1 MPAVYL
7 KRLDTLWFQVAG
19 THCNLQCSHCF
30 ISCGPKN
37 NNHCLLKEDV
47 IQHYLKEA
55 SAYGVKE
62 FYFTGGEP
70 FLHPDILNILK
81 ESLSYGIVTVLTNGT
96 LITSK
101 VAQLLAQISN
111 ISKNKLEFRV
121 SLESY
126 LEEEN
131 DRIRGKNSFKNAIRG
146 IQALVD
152 AGFYPI
158 ITYTDQYKYKS
169 FTNKMEKG
177 FKSLTGALNIPQLRV
192 KKLPLILL
200 GRCAEL
206 IRPYYENERITDKC
220 FDNYSMDN
228 LQCSTSR
235 MITSKGVF
243 VCPLLINDSN
253 AWMGWTLKEA
263 FRPYTMESPVCYT
276 CRMSGLTCKND
287 NEQKI
292 VPNNIV
298 RKSVHEFYATA
309 ANKPQKELCCPTGY
323 NNVDLSH
330 IPQQILDISYG
341 CGSPVTMAN
350 IKPGENVLD
359 LGSGGGVDCFIASK
373 WVGEK
378 GYVIG
383 IDMTDEMLNKAN
395 TSRKTVARNLGFDNV
410 RFMKG
415 FLEEIPLAD
424 EKIDLVTSNCVINL
438 SLQKEK
444 VLREIFRVLKTG
456 GRFVISDIVSNRN
469 VPSIMRQNKKLWS
482 ECISGAIKE
491 SEFFNI
497 IKTVGFYGL
506 EVIHRNLYRE
516 TEGIK
521 FYSMT
526 LKAYKFKKSRE
537 CLYTGQYAIYKGP
550 FNSVSDDDGH
560 TYPMGVPIEIC
571 TDTAWKLSNPPYK
584 GIFIIYDMQTKDV
597 KTICEPAC
605 CQP

>member
-30 ISCGPKN
+30 ISCWPKN

-263 FRPYTMESPVCYT
+263 FRPYAMESPVCYT
-276 CRMSGLTCKND
+276 CRMSGLTKKND
-287 NEQKI
+287 
-292 VPNNIV
+292 
-298 RKSVHEFYATA
+298 RT
-309 ANKPQKELCCPTGY
+309 
-323 NNVDLSH
+323 
-330 IPQQILDISYG
+330 
-341 CGSPVTMAN
+341 
-350 IKPGENVLD
+350 
-359 LGSGGGVDCFIASK
+359 
-373 WVGEK
+373 
-378 GYVIG
+378 
-383 IDMTDEMLNKAN
+383 
-395 TSRKTVARNLGFDNV
+395 
-410 RFMKG
+410 
-415 FLEEIPLAD
+415 
-424 EKIDLVTSNCVINL
+424 
-438 SLQKEK
+438 
-444 VLREIFRVLKTG
+444 
-456 GRFVISDIVSNRN
+456 IVS
-469 VPSIMRQNKKLWS
+469 KK
-482 ECISGAIKE
+482 
-491 SEFFNI
+491 
-497 IKTVGFYGL
+497 
-506 EVIHRNLYRE
+506 
-516 TEGIK
+516 
-521 FYSMT
+521 
-526 LKAYKFKKSRE
+526 
-537 CLYTGQYAIYKGP
+537 
-550 FNSVSDDDGH
+550 
-560 TYPMGVPIEIC
+560 
-571 TDTAWKLSNPPYK
+571 
-584 GIFIIYDMQTKDV
+584 
-597 KTICEPAC
+597 
-605 CQP
+605 